1 MACQVL
7 VTSRGSAVINQTLA
21 RLTSFPASLAENAAG
36 RLCRPAQ
43 ALRIVPRLSKP
54 YSVVGLEGRGTVI
67 GHSTKSVVEPQ
78 KQLPGGY
85 FA

>member
-43 ALRIVPRLSKP
+43 ALRRPSIRIAFGKEISPVKTHPP
-54 YSVVGLEGRGTVI
+54 AGR
-67 GHSTKSVVEPQ
+67 
-78 KQLPGGY
+78 
-85 FA
+85 